1 MTTVDDVITSF
12 SDDPNLLNVAVS
24 RAKSQFYLVVSG
36 NEQPKDCNISDLIA
50 YIEYNNGTVSTSKIH
65 SIFDYLYEQYTDA
78 RIAYLKKHK
87 KISEYDSENLTF
99 ALLEDILKEN
109 INMRHLNTICH
120 LPLYM
125 LIQDY
130 SLLNEKESKYAAN
143 INTHIDFLIYNRVS
157 KQPVLAIET
166 DGYTFHKSGTSQ
178 SGRDIKKDHILEL
191 YGIPLVRL
199 STIGSN
205 EKKII
210 GDKLSEVLNLH

>member
-1 MTTVDDVITSF
+1 MYGNTDV
-12 SDDPNLLNVAVS
+12 
-24 RAKSQFYLVVSG
+24 QFYGDTVAAL
-36 NEQPKDCNISDLIA
+36 EDLKAELRKAEKFIFMEYHA
-50 YIEYNNGTVSTSKIH
+50 IE
-65 SIFDYLYEQYTDA
+65 
-78 RIAYLKKHK
+78 
-87 KISEYDSENLTF
+87 DSV
-99 ALLEDILKEN
+99 AWRGIEDILIEN
-109 INMRHLNTICH
+109 INMRHLNIICH

-130 SLLNEKESKYAAN
+130 SLLNEEESKYAAN

-178 SGRDIKKDHILEL
+178 SERDIKKDRILEL